1 MSEELMV
8 RHCAPTL
15 AGLKTGAIFNCEY
28 ASDAALNDWLRD
40 INRRLCKKGLRVV
53 PLKKKNGRVMIY
65 VYRPSKLKNDI
76 AGQTAAA
83 LLEKQGYVYEMPA
96 QCVVRL
102 IERLATSEEFPHEIG
117 LFLGYPPEDVKG
129 FIENGARGSKCVG
142 AWRVYGDVEQ
152 AKKKFSLYRKCTDIY
167 LRKLENGKSIE
178 TLTVALA

>member
-28 ASDAALNDWLRD
+28 RSDAALNEWLRD
-40 INRRLCKKGLRVV
+40 INRRLSNKGLRVV

-65 VYRPSKLKNDI
+65 VYRPTKLKNDI
-76 AGQTAAA
+76 LQKTAAE
-83 LLEKQGYVYEMPA
+83 LLEKHGYVYKMPA
-96 QCVVRL
+96 RCIVKL

-129 FIENGARGSKCVG
+129 FIENGAQGSTCVG
-142 AWRVYGDVEQ
+142 AWKVYGDKEK
-152 AKKKFSLYRKCTDIY
+152 AKKTFLLYKKCTDVY
-167 LRKLENGKSIE
+167 LRQHESGKSIE
-178 TLTVALA
+178 TLTVAVG